1 VRNRSEFNVA
11 NQRVYDERSGPRWLL
26 SHVLR
31 YKLVLAGT
39 IAGVVGQNV
48 LNSTLYRLV
57 GQAFDKLL
65 QTPPDR
71 HALYVISLTLLALVV
86 ARSLLDLFG
95 SFGGE
100 RIAKSVER
108 DARDELYLSLLGK
121 SQTFHNRQR
130 VGDLMA
136 RAANDVRS
144 LNDMI
149 APGLSLIVDSMTA
162 LVTPI
167 IFIGFLDWRLLLM
180 PAFFV
185 VGFFFTVRR
194 YVRNLEP
201 VSNAMR
207 ANFGKMNAGLN
218 EAVTGIDVVKSTA
231 QEPQEQSKFVRNARA
246 YRDAAVRQG
255 VVQSRYLPTLV
266 LAVTL
271 AGALMQGF
279 WMVTRGDLSVGQL
292 VTFFGLM
299 QLLRFPT
306 FISIFT
312 FSLVQLG
319 LSSADRILGL
329 IKEETELDE
338 NEGGRTGE
346 IAGEIVFDRVSFSY
360 ENEPVL
366 DDLSFVA
373 KPGETVAIVGETG
386 SGKSTLTKLVNRI
399 YDVDSGRL
407 LIDGTD
413 VREWNLD
420 ALRSQISTIEQD
432 IQLFSRPIA
441 ENIAFSLGQRAEIH
455 EIERAAKDAQA
466 DGFIREMPDGYDTV
480 IGERGVTLSGGQRQR
495 IAIARALLTDPR
507 ILIID
512 DSTSAIDSAT
522 EDQIQRAIRRVLE
535 GRTTLLIT
543 HRLSQIR
550 WADRILVLRRGRLV
564 DQGTH
569 EELIERCDLY
579 RRIFAHYAPLP
590 APTPDSD
597 RESEPVIA

>member
-1 VRNRSEFNVA
+1 
-11 NQRVYDERSGPRWLL
+11 
-26 SHVLR
+26 
-31 YKLVLAGT
+31 
-39 IAGVVGQNV
+39 
-48 LNSTLYRLV
+48 
-57 GQAFDKLL
+57 
-65 QTPPDR
+65 
-71 HALYVISLTLLALVV
+71 
-86 ARSLLDLFG
+86 
-95 SFGGE
+95 
-100 RIAKSVER
+100 
-108 DARDELYLSLLGK
+108 
-121 SQTFHNRQR
+121 
-130 VGDLMA
+130 
-136 RAANDVRS
+136 
-144 LNDMI
+144 
-149 APGLSLIVDSMTA
+149 
-162 LVTPI
+162 
-167 IFIGFLDWRLLLM
+167 
-180 PAFFV
+180 
-185 VGFFFTVRR
+185 
-194 YVRNLEP
+194 
-201 VSNAMR
+201 
-207 ANFGKMNAGLN
+207 
-218 EAVTGIDVVKSTA
+218 
-231 QEPQEQSKFVRNARA
+231 
-246 YRDAAVRQG
+246 
-255 VVQSRYLPTLV
+255 
-266 LAVTL
+266 
-271 AGALMQGF
+271 
-279 WMVTRGDLSVGQL
+279 
-292 VTFFGLM
+292 
-299 QLLRFPT
+299 
-306 FISIFT
+306 
-312 FSLVQLG
+312 
-319 LSSADRILGL
+319 
-329 IKEETELDE
+329 
-338 NEGGRTGE
+338 
-346 IAGEIVFDRVSFSY
+346 
-360 ENEPVL
+360 VL

-399 YDVDSGRL
+399 YDVDSGRI

-455 EIERAAKDAQA
+455 EIERAATDAQA

-590 APTPDSD
+590 APEPDTD
-597 RESEPVIA
+597 RESEPAIA

>member
-1 VRNRSEFNVA
+1 MQSRSEFNVA
-11 NQRVYDERSGPRWLL
+11 DRHRYDERSGPRWLI

-31 YKLVLAGT
+31 YKFVLAAT
-39 IAGVVGQNV
+39 IVGIIGQNT
-48 LNSTLYRLV
+48 LNSTVYRLV
-57 GQAFDKLL
+57 GQAFDKMLE
-65 QTPPDR
+65 PSPDR
-71 HALYVISLTLLALVV
+71 HALTVITGVLLAVV
-86 ARSLLDLFG
+86 IVRSLLDLFA
-95 SFGGE
+95 SMGGE
-100 RIAKSVER
+100 LLAKRIER

-149 APGLSLIVDSMTA
+149 APGLSLITDSMTA

-167 IFIGFLDWRLLLM
+167 VFIAFLDWRLLLM

-194 YVRNLEP
+194 YVANLQP
-201 VSNAMR
+201 VSIAMR
-207 ANFGKMNAGLN
+207 ANFGAMNAGLN
-218 EAVTGIDVVKSTA
+218 EAVTGIEVVKSTA
-231 QEPQEQSKFVRNARA
+231 QEDQEQAKFIKNARA

-266 LAVTL
+266 LGVTL
-271 AGALMQGF
+271 AGALLQGI
-279 WMVTRGDLSVGQL
+279 WMVTRGELTVGEL

-299 QLLRFPT
+299 SLLRFPT

-319 LSSADRILGL
+319 LSSANRILGL
-329 IKEETELDE
+329 IKEQTELDE
-338 NEGGRTGE
+338 NEDGRVGE
-346 IAGEIVFDRVSFSY
+346 IVGEIVFDHVSFSY
-360 ENEPVL
+360 GGDPVL
-366 DDLSFVA
+366 DDLSFTA

-399 YDVDSGRL
+399 YDVDSGRI

-413 VREWNLD
+413 VRDWNLSS
-420 ALRSQISTIEQD
+420 LRGQISTIEQD

-455 EIERAAKDAQA
+455 EIERAARDAQA
-466 DGFIREMPDGYDTV
+466 DEFIREMPDGYETV

-507 ILIID
+507 ILMID

-569 EELIERCDLY
+569 EELIERSDLY
-579 RRIFAHYAPLP
+579 RRIFAHYAPMRPLATDP
-590 APTPDSD
+590 
-597 RESEPVIA
+597 ESEPAVV